1 MVPQFNNSEDF
12 AIASEKRNTSIQN
25 NHLGLG
31 QRETLWVYLQG
42 TEVVSVFRK
51 GWIQH
56 LVPWDL
62 PSCSSSPS
70 LPCLPASPTAPKVS
84 LVGWYQHSWRKVV
97 LRLAWF
103 SHLPTPGI
111 RGEVNSI
118 INILGERKGKGWLPR
133 VTGGYQNQEKEN
145 GHQVIKSIDVL
156 DGGIHFSSNSKSI
169 SNVIF

>member
-12 AIASEKRNTSIQN
+12 AIASEKRNKSIQN

-62 PSCSSSPS
+62 SSCSSSPS
-70 LPCLPASPTAPKVS
+70 VPCLPASPTAPKVS
-84 LVGWYQHSWRKVV
+84 LVGWYQHSWRKAV
-97 LRLAWF
+97 LQLARPELHAHSWNWRWNQLYHNHIGWEKMKEVI
-103 SHLPTPGI
+103 SQGDRRIPEPKEGKWAPGDKTH
-111 RGEVNSI
+111 RCPRWWYTLFVKFK
-118 INILGERKGKGWLPR
+118 IN
-133 VTGGYQNQEKEN
+133 
-145 GHQVIKSIDVL
+145 
-156 DGGIHFSSNSKSI
+156 F
-169 SNVIF
+169 